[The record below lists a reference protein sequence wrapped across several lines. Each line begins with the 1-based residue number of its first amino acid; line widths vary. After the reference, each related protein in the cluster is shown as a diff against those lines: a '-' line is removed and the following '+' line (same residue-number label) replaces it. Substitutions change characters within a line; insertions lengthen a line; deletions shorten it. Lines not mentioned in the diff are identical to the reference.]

1 MVVKQ
6 FLGIYQR
13 VKLTFFRTNMEYL
26 DLRGSIFFEVLVRP
40 FFGIW
45 QLCLGSPKVWF
56 FKMKSQKLRLGLELA
71 RLFYCKSNFSAH
83 CKQDERRQ
91 KPFMFYSYLCRFFF
105 PGTQMPAFVLLMPCM
120 VFSSAPR
127 WRNFVVFFVRF
138 GSVSDEVN
146 KRMNLHV

>member
-26 DLRGSIFFEVLVRP
+26 DLRQHIRGSIFFEVLVHP

-71 RLFYCKSNFSAH
+71 RLFYCKGNFSAH

-91 KPFMFYSYLCRFFF
+91 KPFIFYLFIFFF
-105 PGTQMPAFVLLMPCM
+105 FVFM
-120 VFSSAPR
+120 
-127 WRNFVVFFVRF
+127 
-138 GSVSDEVN
+138 
-146 KRMNLHV
+146 